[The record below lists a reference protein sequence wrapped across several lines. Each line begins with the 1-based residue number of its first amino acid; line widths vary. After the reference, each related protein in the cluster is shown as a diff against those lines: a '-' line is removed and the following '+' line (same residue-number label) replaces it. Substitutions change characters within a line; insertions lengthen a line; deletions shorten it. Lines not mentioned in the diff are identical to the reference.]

1 MSEAGIVRVD
11 KPEGP
16 TSHDV
21 VAAARRAFGERRIGH
36 TGTLDPFATGLLLV
50 CIGRTA
56 TRLAPLITDLPK
68 RYHAVARLGE
78 ETTTDDCTGE
88 VTLRNDGANID
99 GGRVAAALDAMKGQS
114 MQTPP
119 AFSAKKVEGR
129 RAYVSARAGIEV
141 DLAPVPIT
149 IHEVRVIDV
158 RLPDVEF
165 EVLCSAGTYV
175 RAIARDLGRSLGI
188 GGHLRALRRTAIG
201 QHRVEGAVPL
211 DQLGD
216 DAAVSAAWMRPLD
229 AVAHLPRVD
238 IDADDLARITHGMS
252 VPAPVGLDRGAAGAG
267 LGASAESASGSVA
280 AARIAVTHDGRLVA
294 IAQVSEGDLLPKK
307 VFA

>member
-50 CIGRTA
+50 CVGRGA
-56 TRLAPLITDLPK
+56 TRLASLLTGLPK
-68 RYHAVARLGE
+68 RYHAIARLGE
-78 ETTTDDCTGE
+78 ETTTDDGTGE
-88 VTLRNDGANID
+88 VTLRNATENLES
-99 GGRVAAALDAMKGQS
+99 GRVAAALAAMTGQS

-119 AFSAKKVEGR
+119 AYSAKKVEGK
-129 RAYVSARAGIEV
+129 RAYRSARAGHEV

-149 IHEVRVIDV
+149 IHEIRVIDV

-165 EVLCSAGTYV
+165 DVLCSAGTYI
-175 RAIARDLGRSLGI
+175 RAIARDLGRSLGV
-188 GGHLRALRRTAIG
+188 GGHLRLLRRTAIG
-201 QHRVEGAVPL
+201 AHSVEGAVPL
-211 DQLGD
+211 DRLTD
-216 DAAVSAAWMRPLD
+216 EAAVRGAWMSPLE
-229 AVAHLPRVD
+229 AMAHLHTVE
-238 IDADDLARITHGMS
+238 IQADDVTRILHGMS
-252 VPAPVGLDRGAAGAG
+252 IVAPADVGEGQVAI
-267 LGASAESASGSVA
+267 ASEGK
-280 AARIAVTHDGRLVA
+280 LLA
-294 IAQVSEGDLLPKK
+294 IAQVSDGALLPKK